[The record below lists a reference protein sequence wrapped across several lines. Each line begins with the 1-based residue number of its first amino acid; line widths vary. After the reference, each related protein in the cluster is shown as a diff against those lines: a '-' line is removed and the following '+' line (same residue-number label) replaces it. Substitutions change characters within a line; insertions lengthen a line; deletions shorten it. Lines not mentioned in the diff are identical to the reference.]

1 MDLKD
6 VQSSPDTRG
15 ISIQKVGVKKV
26 HLPFQILTKQGGYQ
40 QVLAEVSLST
50 DLNHRYR
57 GTHMSRLMELL
68 NAWSA
73 RQVSSIEIQQ
83 LLKDVRKKL
92 DTEHGEVFI
101 KFKYFIEKL
110 APVTKTRGYMDYD
123 CQFYGRVSGDEFT
136 FILGVSVPVQLL
148 CPCSKEISSEG
159 AHNQRAIISVRVE
172 YLPDSFIWL
181 EDLVAGL
188 ETVGSSQL
196 YPVIKREDEKFITEN
211 AFANP
216 RFVEDALRNVVELL
230 KKDERICWFE
240 AECDSYESIHNHNA
254 FAYQREFAEK
264 EPGNID

>member
-6 VQSSPDTRG
+6 VQSSPDARG

-26 HLPFQILTKQGGYQ
+26 HLPFQILTKQEGFQ

-50 DLNHRYR
+50 DLNHSYR

-68 NAWSA
+68 NTWSTK
-73 RQVSSIEIQQ
+73 RISSVEIQQ

-92 DTEHGEVFI
+92 DTEHAEVSI
-101 KFKYFIEKL
+101 KFKYFMEKL

-123 CQFYGRVSGDEFT
+123 CHFYGRASGNDFT

-148 CPCSKEISSEG
+148 CPCSKEISEEG
-159 AHNQRAIISVRVE
+159 AHNQRAVIRVQIE
-172 YLPDSFIWL
+172 YLPGTFIWL

-188 ETVGSSQL
+188 EITGSSQL
-196 YPVIKREDEKFITEN
+196 YPVVKREDEKFITESS
-211 AFANP
+211 FANP
-216 RFVEDALRNVVELL
+216 RFVEDTLRNVVELL
-230 KKDERICWFE
+230 RNDERICWFE

-254 FAYQREFAEK
+254 FAYQREFVNK
-264 EPGNID
+264 